1 MVSLP
6 YTREEENHNSCYDGR
21 ESSCVMMEESLD
33 SVIDQINKSQN
44 APVPYP
50 TMLH

>member
-1 MVSLP
+1 
-6 YTREEENHNSCYDGR
+6 
-21 ESSCVMMEESLD
+21 MMEESLD

-50 TMLH
+50 TMLHSEQRCAHFCSEWHIGESGQLRV